1 MTTATPTISQYQRWS
16 GQLRAGRWTWGVI
29 VVTGIRLALKNAR
42 TRSLVMSG
50 TIFVLGSCTIF
61 YLLSLLETL
70 VGTPGAEGLY
80 NFVKVILGVD
90 ISGVSRLE
98 EYRELLWRCVFL
110 LTIKTQLLWVLIMVS
125 RVGPG
130 LIANDIKTRALPIYF
145 AKPITP
151 LTYLVGKWMVVAAFI
166 AVVTVVPNL
175 LSLIIGTM
183 ITDGVGTWRQTVDL
197 GWDLFVSGIGVCV
210 VGGMIILAMSSLTSD
225 RRYAIGA
232 WLAVCL
238 LLSSA
243 QAVINKALPE
253 QSSQGFLGCISLP
266 DNVVVLTNWLFGMKQ
281 AWEASGLPTE
291 AFSRALVKPVPVQYA
306 AAVMAAWT
314 VAAIFVCYRQ
324 IVRFSRQAANV

>member
-16 GQLRAGRWTWGVI
+16 GQLRPGRWTWGVI
-29 VVTGIRLALKNAR
+29 VVTGIRLALKNTR
-42 TRSLVMSG
+42 TRGLVTSSAM
-50 TIFVLGSCTIF
+50 FVLGSCAIF
-61 YLLSLLETL
+61 YVLSVLETL
-70 VGTPGAEGLY
+70 VGTPQAERWY
-80 NFVKVILGVD
+80 NFVQTILGVD

-98 EYRELLWRCVFL
+98 AYRELLWRCVFL
-110 LTIKTQLLWVLIMVS
+110 LMIKVELVWVLIMVT

-130 LIANDIKTRALPIYF
+130 LIANDIKARALPIYF

-166 AVVTVVPNL
+166 AVVTLVPNL
-175 LSLIIGTM
+175 LSLIFGTL
-183 ITDGVGTWRQTVDL
+183 ITDGVGTWGQTLDL
-197 GWDLFVSGIGVCV
+197 GWDLLVSGVGVCV
-210 VGGMIILAMSSLTSD
+210 VGGMMILALSSLTSD

-238 LLSSA
+238 LLLSA
-243 QAVINKALPE
+243 QAIVNNALPA
-253 QSSQGFLGCISLP
+253 QSSQGFLGCISLR
-266 DNVVVLTNWLFGMKQ
+266 DNVVVLTNWLFGMRQ

-291 AFSRALVKPVPVQYA
+291 AFSRALVKPVPVSYA

-314 VAAIFVCYRQ
+314 VAAILVCYRQ